1 MRVCVIEVFKTF
13 RDSGVQLEGGEW
25 KVSPGLFAKF
35 KSALILEKMLIIF
48 IYELNF
54 SFNMLP

>member
-25 KVSPGLFAKF
+25 KVSPGFLQ
-35 KSALILEKMLIIF
+35 SLRV
-48 IYELNF
+48 
-54 SFNMLP
+54 P